1 MEKQLNREKTII
13 TTSVI
18 GIIGNIFLVGFKAA
32 IGFIVNSAALI
43 SDAINNLTDALSS
56 LITIIGTKLSNKK
69 PNRKH
74 PFGYGRIEY
83 ITSTIIAALILFAG
97 GTALFESINS
107 IVEYWSNSEMSST
120 PTYEIY
126 MLVIIGVAIL
136 VKIGIGLLFRYKA
149 KKVDSEALKSSGND
163 ALFDAIL
170 STSTLIGALIATF
183 TNIYVEGYLGILIGG
198 FIIKSGIEAL
208 ISSLSSIL
216 GERFDPEFTNEIKKD
231 IRGIEGVLGAY
242 DLIIHSYGPNKNIGS
257 VHIGVK
263 ESLSA
268 KEVQDL
274 ERKISYLMNTKY
286 NVITTV
292 GIYAENES
300 SKIGKK
306 IKNKLTEILKDYP
319 HVLQMH
325 GFYVDEEKKYCN
337 FDLVISF
344 DDKEI
349 EKHFEEIKE
358 RIQNEFK
365 DYQFFIAYDPDFSLT
380 SLDK

>member
-1 MEKQLNREKTII
+1 MRKEITREQTII
-13 TTSVI
+13 RTSI
-18 GIIGNIFLVGFKAA
+18 LGIIGNIFLVGFKAV
-32 IGFIVNSAALI
+32 IGFIVNSASLI

-56 LITIIGTKLSNKK
+56 VITIIGTKLSNKK
-69 PNRKH
+69 PTRKH

-97 GTALFESINS
+97 GTAIYESINS
-107 IVEYWSNSEMSST
+107 IVEYWSSSEPRST
-120 PTYEIY
+120 ATYEVY

-149 KKVDSEALKSSGND
+149 KKVDSDALKSSGND

-170 STSTLIGALIATF
+170 STSTLIGALIGTF
-183 TNIYVEGYLGILIGG
+183 TNFYVEGYLGILIGA

-208 ISSLSSIL
+208 ITSLSSII
-216 GERFDPEFTNEIKKD
+216 GERFDPEFTNNIKKD
-231 IRGIEGVLGAY
+231 IKGIEGVSGAY
-242 DLIIHSYGPNKNIGS
+242 DLIIHSYGPNTNIGS

-263 ESLSA
+263 ESLTA

-274 ERKISYLMNTKY
+274 EREITYLMLTKY
-286 NVITTV
+286 NTIITV

-306 IKNKLTEILKDYP
+306 IKNKLSEILKDYP

-325 GFYVDEEKKYCN
+325 GFYVDEDKKYCN

-349 EKHFEEIKE
+349 EKHFNEIKE
-358 RIQNEFK
+358 KLQDEFK
-365 DYQFFIAYDPDFSLT
+365 DYRFFINYDPDFSLT
-380 SLDK
+380 TQDK